1 MTGWPMRMRH
11 VVIVT
16 YRSFSSESEEKSVQ
30 WVLSLVND
38 ELAVGFET
46 CGVENRLDNEMTVM
60 PMVVWQRRIKSV
72 TMMW

>member
-16 YRSFSSESEEKSVQ
+16 HRSFSSESEEKSVQ

-38 ELAVGFET
+38 ELAVEST
-46 CGVENRLDNEMTVM
+46 DAVLAACSLWVRLV
-60 PMVVWQRRIKSV
+60 RRRDG
-72 TMMW
+72 TERDGTERRCNF